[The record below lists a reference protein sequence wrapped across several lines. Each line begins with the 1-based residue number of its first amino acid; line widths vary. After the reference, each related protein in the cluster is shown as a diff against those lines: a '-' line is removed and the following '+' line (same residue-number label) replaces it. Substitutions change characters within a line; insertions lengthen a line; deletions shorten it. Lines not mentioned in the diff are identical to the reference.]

1 MKEVWLL
8 DKGDSWDEVKENVIN
23 AVELGFT
30 GVLLKKDF
38 EDLAKKIGRIEVGS
52 DEVFEVRSGEDQE
65 KAIEL
70 AEVKGRVFLDFEN
83 WKIIPL
89 ENIVAMKRKGKVIVL
104 VRNLDEAKTV
114 LHTLE
119 RGADGI
125 LVEARSRDE
134 LAKFVDLLRGAG
146 KVNLVEAVVRRIV
159 PLGVG
164 DRVCV
169 DTITLM
175 SRGEGMLVG
184 NKAGFLFLVASESED
199 SEYVSSRPFRVN
211 AGSVN
216 AYVKVGDKTKYLSE
230 LKAGD
235 RVEIVKFDGSTRE
248 SYVGRV
254 KIEKRPMVLV
264 EAEFNGIVGSVILQN
279 AETIKL
285 VSKDGSHVSV
295 SELKEGDEVL
305 VWIGEKARHFG
316 VEVEEFIIE
325 R

>member
-1 MKEVWLL
+1 MKEIWLF
-8 DKGDSWDEVKENVIN
+8 DKGDRWEEVKESVKN
-23 AVELGFT
+23 AIELGFT
-30 GVLLKKDF
+30 GVVVKDEF
-38 EDLAKKIGRIEVGS
+38 ERLAEKLGRIEVS
-52 DEVFEVRSGEDQE
+52 SEDVFEVRE
-65 KAIEL
+65 KADEERALKI
-70 AEVKGRVFLDFEN
+70 AEERGRVFLDFEN

-89 ENIVAMKRKGKVIVL
+89 ENIVAMRKKGKVIVL
-104 VRNLDEAKTV
+104 VKTPEEAKTV

-125 LVEARSRDE
+125 LVEARDRSE
-134 LAKFVDLLRGAG
+134 LLEFVELLRDSGSV
-146 KVNLVEAVVRRIV
+146 KLVEAVVKRVV

-175 SRGEGMLVG
+175 GKGEGMLVG
-184 NKAGFLFLVASESED
+184 NKAEFMFLVASESEE

-216 AYVKVGDKTKYLSE
+216 AYVKVGDRTKYLSE
-230 LKAGD
+230 LKSGD
-235 RVEIVKFDGSTRE
+235 RVEIVRYDGKTRE

-254 KIEKRPMVLV
+254 KIEKRPMILI
-264 EAEFNGIVGSVILQN
+264 EAEANGIEGSVILQN

-285 VSKDGSHVSV
+285 VTKEGEHLSV
-295 SELKEGDEVL
+295 SDIKEGDKIL

-316 VEVEEFIIE
+316 VALEEFIIE